1 MIRLIE
7 SIDGIFVFVNSDK
20 ELEKRLHSIRSSF
33 RKLENE
39 KEDESEDKQKDLEIA
54 YITGIIKQIM
64 NNGTLDSCS
73 LNDES
78 LPFDE
83 EELERITESLYELT
97 SEFYYV
103 RCSNNTTY

>member
-7 SIDGIFVFVNSDK
+7 SINGIFVFVNSDK